1 MAVHGDVTGHTDTV
15 PRHILTGVLATG
27 AVRQAVPLVLTS
39 ESWVA
44 RLPRRPR
51 PRRVL
56 AGTPQSPPP
65 PAGRGLTAGLA
76 ALALC
81 CPCLGILTKEP
92 ARSVLTGPHK
102 WCSRSH
108 HRVTEWPAALPV
120 GWGSKLKAGPV
131 PQAKLGTWA
140 WEEGGTEA
148 SEAGVSALPG
158 PMAVGELVGSGQVA
172 PGARSTGPDRETV
185 SPSAREPGSR
195 HLPEC
200 SSLPMNTGVTHGHAG
215 DPRPGRPGQE
225 AARLP

>member
-1 MAVHGDVTGHTDTV
+1 MAVHSDVTGHTDTV

-39 ESWVA
+39 ESRVA

-92 ARSVLTGPHK
+92 ARSVLTGPHE

-108 HRVTEWPAALPV
+108 HRVTE
-120 GWGSKLKAGPV
+120 
-131 PQAKLGTWA
+131 
-140 WEEGGTEA
+140 
-148 SEAGVSALPG
+148 
-158 PMAVGELVGSGQVA
+158 
-172 PGARSTGPDRETV
+172 
-185 SPSAREPGSR
+185 
-195 HLPEC
+195 
-200 SSLPMNTGVTHGHAG
+200 
-215 DPRPGRPGQE
+215 
-225 AARLP
+225 